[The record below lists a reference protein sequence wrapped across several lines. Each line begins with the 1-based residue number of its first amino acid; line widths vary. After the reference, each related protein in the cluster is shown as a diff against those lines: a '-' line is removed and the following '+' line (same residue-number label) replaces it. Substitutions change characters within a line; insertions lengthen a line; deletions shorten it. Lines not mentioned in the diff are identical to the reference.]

1 MASDG
6 LTFYF
11 APEVLAL
18 GVTGVYFVLEGVK
31 NQDSHVAFEAVKERV
46 LAKILAEVASD
57 SIKDDPIL
65 QGFRQLHSAMGCSNR
80 KNVAAPE
87 SLLKHVVK
95 SGQLPHVNLLV
106 DIYNL
111 VSLETRLALG
121 AHDIDKIDGNVSLR
135 LTNGQENFW
144 PLGEAAPKPVKAG
157 EYAYIDDAND
167 VICHLEVKQVEK
179 TKVTLDTTRCFYTVQ
194 GNKETD
200 GQYVWDAAQ
209 RLIDLTQRFCGGRPR
224 ILYKPFHGR

>member
-1 MASDG
+1 MRR
-6 LTFYF
+6 LRR
-11 APEVLAL
+11 L
-18 GVTGVYFVLEGVK
+18 K
-31 NQDSHVAFEAVKERV
+31 
-46 LAKILAEVASD
+46 
-57 SIKDDPIL
+57 
-65 QGFRQLHSAMGCSNR
+65 GFRQLHTAIGCSNR

-121 AHDIDKIDGNVSLR
+121 AHDIDKITGNVSLR
-135 LTNGQENFW
+135 LTTGQEKFW
-144 PLGEAAPKPVKAG
+144 PLGEAAPRPVRAD
-157 EYAYIDDAND
+157 EYAYVDDGND

-179 TKVTLDTTRCFYTVQ
+179 TKVNLDTTRCFYIVQ
-194 GNKETD
+194 GNQATE

-209 RLIDLTQRFCGGRPR
+209 RLIDLTQRFCGGQPR
-224 ILYKPFHGR
+224 ILFKP